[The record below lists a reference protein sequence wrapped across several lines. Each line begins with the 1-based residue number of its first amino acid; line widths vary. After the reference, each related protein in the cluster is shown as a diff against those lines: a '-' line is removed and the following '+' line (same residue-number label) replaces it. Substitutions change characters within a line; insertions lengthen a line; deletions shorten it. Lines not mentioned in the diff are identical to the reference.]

1 MIKEPLAASPN
12 SVQDLEVKDAQ
23 LIFNSVWTQLE
34 SELGLENL
42 RFPKEIFWLNG
53 APGAGKGTHTE
64 FIMRFRHLT
73 ARPIVVSDLL
83 KSPEAQKMKDAG
95 MLVGDR
101 EVVGIIF
108 RELLD
113 PKYQSGAVVDGF
125 PRSKVQV
132 ECLKLFYQKL
142 IELRDQYLNSLFA
155 DQFKKPHFHIVV
167 LFVDER
173 ESVRRQLERG
183 KRAQEHNAEVQES
196 GMGELMELRKTDL
209 DEDAARNRYRTF
221 KEKTYDS
228 LRSLREVFYYHFI
241 NAHGNISDVRD
252 RIIRELQYQSS
263 LELGESTYDRLAV
276 IPVANTI
283 AKHARQDLVD
293 RLDSYEERHSEMFGQ
308 ITELLRDKFIPIV
321 KRHAISGISVVSSEE
336 PIFDNPLALA
346 MVIDIFSERGYHA
359 MVDVRKQR
367 IPARID
373 PKTFEIETRTQRVYR
388 FTIHFPVSEIR
399 RGR

>member
-1 MIKEPLAASPN
+1 MTKEPSPSPN
-12 SVQDLEVKDAQ
+12 DVQDLEVKDAQ
-23 LIFNSVWTQLE
+23 LIFNSVWNHLE
-34 SELGLENL
+34 SELGIENL

-83 KSPEAQKMKDAG
+83 KSPDAQKMKDAG

-132 ECLKLFYQKL
+132 ECLKLFYLKL
-142 IELRDQYLNSLFA
+142 IELRDQYVSSLLA

-183 KRAQEHNAEVQES
+183 KRAQEHNDEVRES

-241 NAHGNISDVRD
+241 NAHGGIDEVRD

-293 RLDSYEERHSEMFGQ
+293 RLDSYEERHSELFAQ
-308 ITELLRDKFIPIV
+308 ISKLLRDKFIPIV
-321 KRHAISGISVVSSEE
+321 KRHAISGISVVSSED
-336 PIFDNPLALA
+336 PAFDNPLALA

-359 MVDVRKQR
+359 MVDVRKER

-373 PKTFEIETRTQRVYR
+373 PKTFEIEVRIQRVYR
-388 FTIHFPVSEIR
+388 FTIRFPVSEIR

>member
-1 MIKEPLAASPN
+1 MIKEPSVPKPD
-12 SVQDLEVKDAQ
+12 VQDLEVKDAQ

-34 SELGLENL
+34 VDLGAENL

-108 RELLD
+108 RQLLD
-113 PKYQSGAVVDGF
+113 PRYQSGAVVDGF
-125 PRSKVQV
+125 PRTKVQV

-142 IELRDQYLNSLFA
+142 IELRDQYLNSLLA

-183 KRAQEHNAEVQES
+183 KRAQEHNDDVRES

-209 DEDAARNRYRTF
+209 DEEAARNRYRTF
-221 KEKTYDS
+221 KEKTYES
-228 LRSLREVFYYHFI
+228 LKSLREVFYYHFI
-241 NAHGNISDVRD
+241 NAHGDIEGVRG

-276 IPVANTI
+276 IPIANTI
-283 AKHARQDLVD
+283 AKHARQDLID
-293 RLDSYEERHSEMFGQ
+293 RLDSYEERNSELFAQ
-308 ITELLRDKFIPIV
+308 ITQLLRDKFIPIV

-336 PIFDNPLALA
+336 TVFENPLALA

-373 PKTFEIETRTQRVYR
+373 PKTFEIETRIQRVYR
-388 FTIHFPVSEIR
+388 FTIRFPVSEIR